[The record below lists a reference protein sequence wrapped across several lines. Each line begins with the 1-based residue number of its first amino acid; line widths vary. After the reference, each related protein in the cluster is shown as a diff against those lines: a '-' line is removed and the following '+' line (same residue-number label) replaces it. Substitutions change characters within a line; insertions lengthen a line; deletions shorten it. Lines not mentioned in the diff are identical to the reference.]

1 MNYPLIPIE
10 PMRTTIRIACICA
23 LIAFT
28 GNAVA
33 QTGMQIVTGP
43 TSFTG
48 ASNLEDGIQIASTG
62 TYSTQLSLFTDIL
75 PYCSADADV
84 NWGGLGLTA
93 ANRRHEVSEWYGIGA
108 GLRLHTPYDN
118 TKILQPWIGI
128 GINYMQQA
136 NFADLADAEGNAY
149 FYWNNGRVY
158 NMAEDAAH
166 ADVLARELTPDYA
179 FETETARQRNIAVPI
194 RMGVNLNLSP
204 RVYASAAFAM
214 LAGPEASLDP
224 RPGQTDMLTTAQA
237 GIGIRVGRD
246 YAEPRIELPVELAE
260 LGNDYDQ
267 DGIKDNRDRCPA
279 TPLGA
284 PVDKRGC
291 PTDSDKDGVADYK
304 DLEPFS
310 PHTRVNM
317 EGIALSKA
325 QWEAVAAQRSE
336 QMAPTME
343 VFQRIEAP
351 EDAPAVQAVS
361 SKGLTPAEM
370 RLLKSFGTD
379 KSTIKV
385 KALSAPAA
393 PAAAPAS
400 TSALE
405 GIDIDALRAYMPV
418 MRPSY
423 RIQLAPDLRTIEV
436 DRVTPFLR
444 RGEVEQK
451 FDQSSAMAFVTKPIY
466 SLQDAQVQLHIMQQ
480 AGFTEAFIVGEFNGK
495 LVDASM
501 VAALD
506 EQLNEGTASADQQ

>member
-1 MNYPLIPIE
+1 MNCQLIPLE
-10 PMRTTIRIACICA
+10 PMRTTIQLACIS
-23 LIAFT
+23 LLLAFASST
-28 GNAVA
+28 FA
-33 QTGMQIVTGP
+33 QTGLQVITGP

-62 TYSTQLSLFTDIL
+62 TYSTQLSMFTDIM
-75 PYCSADADV
+75 PYCSADAEL

-93 ANRRHEVSEWYGIGA
+93 ANRRHEMSEWYGVGA
-108 GLRLHTPYDN
+108 GLRLHTPYDDG
-118 TKILQPWIGI
+118 KFIQPWIGL
-128 GINYMQQA
+128 GINYMQQS

-149 FYWNNGRVY
+149 FYWSNGKVY
-158 NMAEDAAH
+158 NMAEDATNAH
-166 ADVLARELTPDYA
+166 VLARELTPDYTY
-179 FETETARQRNIAVPI
+179 ESQTATQRNVAVPI
-194 RMGVNLNLSP
+194 RMGVNLNLTP

-214 LAGPEASLDP
+214 LAGAEASLDP
-224 RPGQTDMLTTAQA
+224 RPGHTDMLTTAQA

-260 LGNDYDQ
+260 LGNDFDQ

-291 PTDSDKDGVADYK
+291 PTDSDKDGVADYE

-317 EGIALSKA
+317 QGIALSEA
-325 QWEAVAAQRSE
+325 QWEAVAARRSE
-336 QMAPTME
+336 QTAPTME

-361 SKGLTPAEM
+361 SKGLTPAEV

-385 KALSAPAA
+385 KAVRNPTAPA
-393 PAAAPAS
+393 PAAAA

-405 GIDIDALRAYMPV
+405 GMNIDALRAVMPAI
-418 MRPSY
+418 RPSY
-423 RIQLAPDLRTIEV
+423 RIQLAPDVRTLDMESI
-436 DRVTPFLR
+436 TPFLLK
-444 RGEVEQK
+444 GEVAQK
-451 FDQSSAMAFVTKPIY
+451 FDQSSTMTFVTRPVF
-466 SLQDAQVQLHIMQQ
+466 SMQDAQTQLIAMQE

-495 LVDASM
+495 LVDVAV

-506 EQLNEGTASADQQ
+506 QQLNEGTASAE